1 MRLSRSSDTRYNALF
16 CPPNRSRQD
25 SDSLRESCW
34 SAQTL
39 GSEDYE
45 GVTMTETVRDSMQ
58 FAHRANESAVT
69 VGLLQTGA
77 CNLIQVDDPL
87 GELENSES

>member
-1 MRLSRSSDTRYNALF
+1 
-16 CPPNRSRQD
+16 
-25 SDSLRESCW
+25 
-34 SAQTL
+34 
-39 GSEDYE
+39 
-45 GVTMTETVRDSMQ
+45 MTETVRDSMQ